1 MSDNIQSVNVE
12 AIMAEIQEKI
22 KERGYSADMLSF
34 DEVTADAE
42 IQNGVTGN
50 AIEYNA
56 NEMNQFLQFA
66 AASHNIPYYEPF
78 QGNKIKVFVK
88 RVVRKLMAFQ
98 MHPLRER
105 QNHFNYQILQSV
117 RLLEAHVTE
126 LENALLK
133 KEAMISDL
141 EECIKALEN
150 K

>member
-1 MSDNIQSVNVE
+1 
-12 AIMAEIQEKI
+12 
-22 KERGYSADMLSF
+22 
-34 DEVTADAE
+34 
-42 IQNGVTGN
+42 
-50 AIEYNA
+50 
-56 NEMNQFLQFA
+56 
-66 AASHNIPYYEPF
+66 
-78 QGNKIKVFVK
+78 
-88 RVVRKLMAFQ
+88 